1 MHDPDYDILK
11 FYEPELGPEH
21 DADANGAANPSM
33 GKHKA
38 KSSSTTAP
46 SSSALS
52 ATLSVGAAV
61 STSLSASIHH
71 PPAISKRELRS
82 QRNTSTNSAHVNAST
97 SSSSSSIPL
106 PAVSPSSSAPQSV
119 FELHSDQPSADA
131 FAAADFARL
140 KSDLES
146 RERQMRSR
154 HAGKAQCNDD
164 GYDVDDDG
172 CMFLDHCRVFVS
184 GFRDNAA
191 VRKILLL
198 LAAGGATR
206 APSFCAG
213 GYRLVSHTTA
223 ASASNASVISQN
235 GAQGRQQQQQPPMLQ
250 YASAPLRDAGE
261 RTAVM
266 LGSTAAATHVPNNYF
281 SGIGGGSVMGG
292 GGSGSGG
299 GGSGGIGSGSGVTH
313 WLVPD
318 GAHVLRMLGDSEPAA
333 RALLLEGAD
342 DDEDDHHN
350 QKQSHAA
357 KQRRRAAAC
366 AVVNVGW
373 LWASVRDR
381 TCADAGPVRRRNLT
395 CGIIVSNENWLRVC
409 LEENHWVFA
418 RPALCCFA
426 HFD

>member
-1 MHDPDYDILK
+1 
-11 FYEPELGPEH
+11 
-21 DADANGAANPSM
+21 
-33 GKHKA
+33 
-38 KSSSTTAP
+38 
-46 SSSALS
+46 
-52 ATLSVGAAV
+52 
-61 STSLSASIHH
+61 
-71 PPAISKRELRS
+71 
-82 QRNTSTNSAHVNAST
+82 
-97 SSSSSSIPL
+97 
-106 PAVSPSSSAPQSV
+106 
-119 FELHSDQPSADA
+119 
-131 FAAADFARL
+131 
-140 KSDLES
+140 
-146 RERQMRSR
+146 
-154 HAGKAQCNDD
+154 
-164 GYDVDDDG
+164 
-172 CMFLDHCRVFVS
+172 MFLDHCRVFVS
-184 GFRDNAA
+184 GFRDTAA

-223 ASASNASVISQN
+223 ASASNASAISQN
-235 GAQGRQQQQQPPMLQ
+235 GAQGRQQQQQQQQPQPPMLQ

-292 GGSGSGG
+292 GSGG
-299 GGSGGIGSGSGVTH
+299 GGGIGGIGSGSGVTH

-342 DDEDDHHN
+342 DDEDDHHHN

-357 KQRRRAAAC
+357 KQRRCAAAC

-381 TCADAGPVRRRNLT
+381 TCADAGPVRRRNPT
-395 CGIIVSNENWLRVC
+395 CGIIV
-409 LEENHWVFA
+409 
-418 RPALCCFA
+418 
-426 HFD
+426 